1 MTLEEMKKK
10 TPAFEAHD
18 KAVSFN
24 KKHSPWVYQVS
35 SWDAK
40 RLRKKLDDLL
50 EDKEEPESRPAS
62 SPASAPAT
70 KPAK

>member
-1 MTLEEMKKK
+1 MKKK

-24 KKHSPWVYQVS
+24 RKHSPWIYQIS

-50 EDKEEPESRPAS
+50 EDKEEEPESR
-62 SPASAPAT
+62 PASAPAT
-70 KPAK
+70 KPAKK